1 MCKKTEVKMN
11 VKPKL
16 ILLMLAVM
24 ILTSCSITINIP
36 YKDQT
41 ENLTEAEEDPDKKY
55 EKEEKEFINKY
66 LHREIP
72 DLEMK
77 NLAGEMVNIKEID
90 KPFLLTFS
98 RVDCPSCVELYPV
111 LAQLKENTDIC
122 VVEVYYRNSKEEIM
136 DMLVEN
142 GFDIDNSLLSR
153 ADDEEKE
160 RIMETFG
167 LVAVPTTF
175 FVDSSKT
182 VQYIEV
188 GSLPY
193 EEIVNIINEYLF

>member
-1 MCKKTEVKMN
+1 MN

-66 LHREIP
+66 LYREIP

-98 RVDCPSCVELYPV
+98 LTHYPEL
-111 LAQLKENTDIC
+111 
-122 VVEVYYRNSKEEIM
+122 S
-136 DMLVEN
+136 
-142 GFDIDNSLLSR
+142 
-153 ADDEEKE
+153 
-160 RIMETFG
+160 
-167 LVAVPTTF
+167 
-175 FVDSSKT
+175 
-182 VQYIEV
+182 
-188 GSLPY
+188 
-193 EEIVNIINEYLF
+193 